1 MLLLVEENY
10 YVLFDVDLSE
20 VWVIVPLSRRDL
32 AVVFVPPNFVGLR
45 LNVHKPLGT
54 NHGVKGVVEPCA
66 VGFFPKNSDDTHVPV
81 YKLCVE
87 S

>member
-32 AVVFVPPNFVGLR
+32 ALVFVPNFVGLR

-54 NHGVKGVVEPCA
+54 NYGVKGVVEPA
-66 VGFFPKNSDDTHVPV
+66 PLALSAPFSA
-81 YKLCVE
+81 
-87 S
+87 